1 MLWKN
6 RSARNKEKSPGRE
19 RDLLSRIRADIPVMR
34 KQGLPP
40 EKDPATFSRYQ
51 CDLCN
56 SSFSLNELRQC
67 TLCGRWA
74 CPSCWTEEYYICNSC
89 NGILRLHLIPD
100 HSKSG
105 SRK

>member
-6 RSARNKEKSPGRE
+6 RSARNKEKRPGGE
-19 RDLLSRIRADIPVMR
+19 RDLLSRIRADIPVRR

-40 EKDPATFSRYQ
+40 EKDPATFSRYH

-89 NGILRLHLIPD
+89 NGILRLYLIQEPA
-100 HSKSG
+100 KSG

>member
-1 MLWKN
+1 MLLKN
-6 RSARNKEKSPGRE
+6 KPGRSE
-19 RDLLSRIRADIPVMR
+19 PKGSPKDPDLFSRIRNDVTVMR
-34 KQGLPP
+34 KQGEPP
-40 EKDPATFSRYQ
+40 DKDPATFSRYQ

-56 SSFSLNELRQC
+56 SSFPLNELRQC

-100 HSKSG
+100 QQKSG
-105 SRK
+105 PRK